1 MSPPRS
7 VDPRHASAV
16 TQGTRESLSAT
27 ALPPLQL
34 RPAGSRAQ
42 RSRLAPSAAVPK
54 FAHGRSLIHTAL
66 SSSRRSGAAPTHRG
80 SRARVV
86 ASTLSR
92 VPLLPR
98 RTSVPARPR
107 PGGIAGPSPAQP
119 RKSVPAAILF
129 SGTGRSRLDN
139 GGCFRQEFLAGASQG
154 PRGHKD
160 CQNDVSGSAKLVLAE
175 FQAWRFGG
183 QGGGVTCLNNGDEGK
198 GSRTLTL
205 RIQSDRQRGVKT
217 SGFRREAKACQ
228 RAGTLQV
235 VAAVIQV
242 EFQYK
247 FCDQE
252 MHIMYS

>member
-86 ASTLSR
+86 
-92 VPLLPR
+92 
-98 RTSVPARPR
+98 TSVPARPC
-107 PGGIAGPSPAQP
+107 PGGSPVRPQLSRGSQSRPPFCFRGRDGRGSTTGAAFARSSSPEPLRGPGVTRTVKTTSPARALDLVVMAKKDIMQHWG
-119 RKSVPAAILF
+119 VPEVPFIHEWRQGMDLFMAAEKVTYRNQNLY
-129 SGTGRSRLDN
+129 
-139 GGCFRQEFLAGASQG
+139 
-154 PRGHKD
+154 PRG
-160 CQNDVSGSAKLVLAE
+160 S
-175 FQAWRFGG
+175 
-183 QGGGVTCLNNGDEGK
+183 T
-198 GSRTLTL
+198 
-205 RIQSDRQRGVKT
+205 T
-217 SGFRREAKACQ
+217 SKERS
-228 RAGTLQV
+228 T
-235 VAAVIQV
+235 
-242 EFQYK
+242 
-247 FCDQE
+247 
-252 MHIMYS
+252 